1 LIVDRG
7 GETAYLIEQT
17 GDVFAALTFVV
28 FGAILLGPAL
38 GDLSWAVV
46 AYALLSL
53 TIVRMLPVALALLG
67 TGARRPTVAFLGW
80 FGPRGLASIVF
91 AIIIEEGNPLPHE
104 HTLLTTVYVT
114 IGLSV
119 LLHGLTAAPL
129 AARYAH
135 WFESHPR
142 GKEPQLE
149 NRSATH
155 QRWRRSAVPFAPYRA
170 EK

>member
-1 LIVDRG
+1 MVYGGIRRSRG
-7 GETAYLIEQT
+7 GETEYLFEQA
-17 GDVFAALTFVV
+17 GGVFGALTFVV
-28 FGAILLGPAL
+28 FGAVLLEPAL
-38 GDLSWAVV
+38 SDLTWTIG

-53 TIVRMLPVALALLG
+53 TVVRMVPVALALVG
-67 TGARRPTVAFLGW
+67 TRARPPTVAFLGW

-91 AIIIEEGNPLPHE
+91 ALLIEEGSPLPHE

-119 LLHGLTAAPL
+119 LVHGLTAAPL
-129 AARYAH
+129 ADRYAR

-149 NRSATH
+149 SGKVTA
-155 QRWRRSAVPFAPYRA
+155 QRWRRSAPG
-170 EK
+170 ES